1 MSSVPSQP
9 ASCPRPSRTRHSQP
23 LAFLVREDS
32 VIKTLLVRKDGVIK
46 NVNSGQFCIAG
57 GRVRNRAPMD
67 PFTYLMGQRM
77 VKVVKDS
84 CLVGRLGYVR

>member
-1 MSSVPSQP
+1 M
-9 ASCPRPSRTRHSQP
+9 
-23 LAFLVREDS
+23 LILD
-32 VIKTLLVRKDGVIK
+32 
-46 NVNSGQFCIAG
+46 NFCIAG

>member
-1 MSSVPSQP
+1 
-9 ASCPRPSRTRHSQP
+9 
-23 LAFLVREDS
+23 
-32 VIKTLLVRKDGVIK
+32 
-46 NVNSGQFCIAG
+46 
-57 GRVRNRAPMD
+57 MD